1 MVQSISFDPILS
13 GDLVG
18 LGGFEDGNHQDPRR
32 DLTSFSVAT
41 PVLDYIV
48 PAGIS
53 LRVIDIVV
61 CIPYSYAETRG
72 TDYAVILLHVT
83 DGTGTTSHRLIRVF
97 QSTVASDIPA
107 SFLNFL
113 IGRSTRRW

>member
-18 LGGFEDGNHQDPRR
+18 LGGFEDSNHQDPRR

-53 LRVIDIVV
+53 LRVIL
-61 CIPYSYAETRG
+61 SYVYRIRTP
-72 TDYAVILLHVT
+72 
-83 DGTGTTSHRLIRVF
+83 RLVGLTMR
-97 QSTVASDIPA
+97 
-107 SFLNFL
+107 
-113 IGRSTRRW
+113 